1 MSEQREMSGILSRN
15 DKRESEKQPEFR
27 GECTIEGKAYRISA
41 WVKEGKSGKFM
52 SLAFDGKKTCT
63 ASLQRHRHGDWTGSL
78 RKDAVTRGTEE
89 LATGIRWRC
98 EYSKHEN
105 AQKDPLHCKP
115 HL

>member
-52 SLAFDGKKTCT
+52 SLAFDGKKP
-63 ASLQRHRHGDWTGSL
+63 APRRYSDTGMVIGL
-78 RKDAVTRGTEE
+78 DRYGKM
-89 LATGIRWRC
+89 L
-98 EYSKHEN
+98 
-105 AQKDPLHCKP
+105 
-115 HL
+115 

>member
-52 SLAFDGKKTCT
+52 SLAC
-63 ASLQRHRHGDWTGSL
+63 
-78 RKDAVTRGTEE
+78 V
-89 LATGIRWRC
+89 
-98 EYSKHEN
+98 
-105 AQKDPLHCKP
+105 
-115 HL
+115 

>member
-52 SLAFDGKKTCT
+52 RAWPSMGKNLHRVAT
-63 ASLQRHRHGDWTGSL
+63 ATPAW
-78 RKDAVTRGTEE
+78 
-89 LATGIRWRC
+89 
-98 EYSKHEN
+98 
-105 AQKDPLHCKP
+105 
-115 HL
+115 